1 MTYSVAVSGASGY
14 AGGEILRILAAHP
27 DVEIRTVTAHSN
39 AGQPLIQH
47 QPHLRS
53 LAHLTLSDTTPDVLA
68 GHDIVFLAL
77 PHGQS
82 GQYTDALGDTP
93 LVIDAGADHR
103 LESVAD
109 WDRFYGGDFHE
120 PWVYGVPELPVAGA
134 KQRDR
139 LVGATRIAAPG
150 CNASTVSLSLAP
162 GVAAGVID
170 PGDIVTVL
178 AVGPSGA
185 GKSLKTNLLASEILG
200 SANPYAVGGSH
211 RHIPEIQQA
220 LAAARPSTGS
230 GTSAVG
236 SGTSGV
242 GSGAD
247 AVGSGAGAAQA
258 ADRGIRISFT
268 PVLVPMARGILA
280 TSTAPI
286 APGVSDEQIREAWE
300 AAYGDET
307 FVQLLPAGRFPRTA
321 DVVGANTALIGLAI
335 DRAANRVVVVTAVD
349 NLVKGTAGAAVQ
361 SMNIALGLPEG
372 TALSVNG
379 VAP

>member
-14 AGGEILRILAAHP
+14 AGGEILRLLASHP
-27 DVEIRTVTAHSN
+27 DIEIRTVTAHSN

-53 LAHLTLSDTTPDVLA
+53 LAHLTLQDTTPEILA

-82 GQYTDALGDTP
+82 GQYTDALGEVP
-93 LVIDAGADHR
+93 IVIDAGADHR
-103 LESVAD
+103 LTSRES
-109 WDRFYGGDFHE
+109 WDAFYGGPFHE
-120 PWVYGVPELPVAGA
+120 PWAYGVPELLVGGS
-134 KQRDR
+134 KQREILR
-139 LVGATRIAAPG
+139 SAKRIAAPG

-170 PGDIVTVL
+170 PSDIVAVL

-200 SANPYAVGGSH
+200 SANPYAVGGTH

-220 LAAARPSTGS
+220 LSAA
-230 GTSAVG
+230 
-236 SGTSGV
+236 
-242 GSGAD
+242 GAD
-247 AVGSGAGAAQA
+247 DV
-258 ADRGIRISFT
+258 RISFT

-286 APGVSDEQIREAWE
+286 TDGVSDAEIRAAWE
-300 AAYGDET
+300 DAYGDET
-307 FVQLLPAGRFPRTA
+307 FVQLLPEGQFPRTA
-321 DVVGANTALIGLAI
+321 DVIGANTALIGLAI
-335 DRAANRVVVVTAVD
+335 DRAAGRVAVVTAVD
-349 NLVKGTAGAAVQ
+349 NLVKGTAGAAIQ
-361 SMNIALGLPEG
+361 SMNLALGLPEDR
-372 TALSVNG
+372 ALSLNG

>member
-14 AGGEILRILAAHP
+14 AGGEILRLLAAHP

-39 AGQPLIQH
+39 AGQPLVAH

-53 LAHLTLSDTTPDVLA
+53 LAHLTLQDTTPEVLA

-103 LESVAD
+103 LTSSAE
-109 WDRFYGGDFHE
+109 WDAFYGGSFHE
-120 PWVYGVPELPVAGA
+120 PWTYGVPELLVGGG
-134 KQRDR
+134 KQRDALR
-139 LVGATRIAAPG
+139 SATRIAAPG

-170 PGDIVTVL
+170 PGDIVSVL
-178 AVGPSGA
+178 TVGPSGA

-200 SANPYAVGGSH
+200 SANPYAVGGTH
-211 RHIPEIQQA
+211 RHIPEIRQA

-230 GTSAVG
+230 GTQ
-236 SGTSGV
+236 
-242 GSGAD
+242 D
-247 AVGSGAGAAQA
+247 
-258 ADRGIRISFT
+258 IRISFT
-268 PVLVPMARGILA
+268 PVLVPMSRGILA

-286 APGVSDEQIREAWE
+286 VEGVSDAEIRQAWE
-300 AAYGDET
+300 SAYGDET
-307 FVQLLPAGRFPRTA
+307 FVQLLPEGSFPRTA
-321 DVVGANTALIGLAI
+321 DVLGANTALLGLAI
-335 DRAANRVVVVTAVD
+335 DRAANRVTVVTAVD

-361 SMNIALGLPEG
+361 SMNIALGLPE
-372 TALSVNG
+372 TRALSVNG

>member
-14 AGGEILRILAAHP
+14 AGGEILRLLANHP
-27 DVEIRTVTAHSN
+27 DVEITTVTAHSN
-39 AGQPLIQH
+39 AGDPLVAH

-53 LAHLTLSDTTPDVLA
+53 LRHLELQPTTPEVLA

-82 GQYTDALGDTP
+82 GQYTDALGDVG

-103 LESVAD
+103 LTSEDA
-109 WDRFYGGDFHE
+109 WNQFYGGHFHE
-120 PWVYGVPELPVAGA
+120 PWAYGVPELIVDGR
-134 KQRDR
+134 KQRES

-150 CNASTVSLSLAP
+150 CNASTVALSMVP

-170 PGDIVTVL
+170 PHDIVTVL

-185 GKSLKTNLLASEILG
+185 GKSLKTHLLGSELMG

-220 LAAARPSTGS
+220 LR
-230 GTSAVG
+230 
-236 SGTSGV
+236 
-242 GSGAD
+242 
-247 AVGSGAGAAQA
+247 GAGAA
-258 ADRGIRISFT
+258 DPRVSFT

-280 TSTAPI
+280 TTTAPI
-286 APGVSDEQIREAWE
+286 ADGVTDAQIRDAWE

-307 FVQLLPAGRFPRTA
+307 FVQLLPEGQVPRTA
-321 DVVGANTALIGLAI
+321 DVTGANTALMGLAI
-335 DRAANRVVVVTAVD
+335 DRAAGRVVVVTAVD
-349 NLVKGTAGAAVQ
+349 NLAKGTAGAAIQ
-361 SMNIALGLPEG
+361 SMNIALGLPEDR
-372 TALSVNG
+372 ALTVNG